1 MLAQEK
7 HVLEVKWRRL
17 LSPPMG
23 TWLWGTCVVPP
34 FSAPRIC
41 LWKEELAGAVSIVTG
56 GHTVLLPALKAR
68 AAAGRVQ
75 R

>member
-1 MLAQEK
+1 
-7 HVLEVKWRRL
+7 
-17 LSPPMG
+17 MG

-34 FSAPRIC
+34 FSAQRIC
-41 LWKEELAGAVSIVTG
+41 LWEEELAGAVSIVTG
-56 GHTVLLPALKAR
+56 GHTVLLPALKAQ